1 MKDPGAE
8 RDLSGTVL
16 ERYRL
21 TRRLGMGGM
30 GAVYEAEHEM
40 LDRRVAI
47 KVLAAR
53 LAAHEIARKR
63 FLREARAASRVKHD
77 NVIDIQDVGFSG
89 DHVFFVME
97 RLEGRDLSE
106 LLDERKTLSWPEAR
120 PILLQVAAALS
131 AAHAVG
137 VVHRDIKPA
146 NCFLVGDDE
155 RVKVLDFGIAKV
167 SSQGPNAVTELTTT
181 GEVFGTAGYM
191 PPETADGVSDDPRSD
206 IYAMGVMMF
215 RIFTG
220 ELPFNGNP
228 LEVMAQHIG
237 REPPAPRSMEP
248 SIPQAVEAI
257 ILRCLEKQPDDRYP
271 TMDALGDALEA
282 VDGGAG
288 RTEPAVPRPGRKP
301 SRQGAAKIAKSQKQ
315 RAVESIERGKVI
327 GLDDRTAPTPK
338 TPPNPIG
345 GWTDV
350 HTRDVEPGL
359 PPMPGE
365 QDEPLELDLPK
376 GRHPGDPGTDE
387 PEFRA
392 PPKPLPWRAIAA
404 VAVVLGLGAAV
415 WIYRDKLP
423 RDVEGVEKAVGLEDG
438 APTSDADVVLL
449 LIDTKPKDA
458 KVYVD
463 GKSRTERPIRVPRSE
478 EFLRIRVEAPGY
490 EPRKM
495 QVQPLKTRRLE
506 IELDRAGK

>member
-30 GAVYEAEHEM
+30 GSVYEAEHEM
-40 LDRRVAI
+40 LDRQVAI
-47 KVLAAR
+47 KVLASR
-53 LAAHEIARKR
+53 LAAHQIARKR
-63 FLREARAASRVKHD
+63 FLREARAASRVKHA
-77 NVIDIQDVGFSG
+77 NVIEIHDVGFSG

-97 RLEGRDLSE
+97 RLEGRDLAD
-106 LLDERKTLSWPEAR
+106 LLEQRSKLSWPEAR
-120 PILLQVAAALS
+120 SILQQVTAALAAA
-131 AAHAVG
+131 HEVG

-146 NCFLVGDDE
+146 NCFLVRDTDQ
-155 RVKVLDFGIAKV
+155 VKVLDFGIAKV
-167 SSQGPNAVTELTTT
+167 SSSEHNAVTELTTT

-191 PPETADGVSDDPRSD
+191 PPETAEGVSDDPRSD

-237 REPPAPRSMEP
+237 REPPQPRSIEP
-248 SIPQAVEAI
+248 SIPLAVELI
-257 ILRCLEKQPDDRYP
+257 ILRCLEKQPDDRFP
-271 TMDALGDALEA
+271 TMNALGEALRA
-282 VDGGAG
+282 VDGGVQQ
-288 RTEPAVPRPGRKP
+288 TEPAVPQPKRKP
-301 SRQGAAKIAKSQKQ
+301 SPQQAAKIAKAHEK
-315 RAVESIERGKVI
+315 RAAASIDRANVI
-327 GLDDRTAPTPK
+327 GLDDRTAPAPRTPA
-338 TPPNPIG
+338 NPIG

-365 QDEPLELDLPK
+365 EDEPLEVDFG
-376 GRHPGDPGTDE
+376 GRRAGDPGENE
-387 PEFRA
+387 PGFR
-392 PPKPLPWRAIAA
+392 PPSKPLPVGAI
-404 VAVVLGLGAAV
+404 VGGLLVLGLGAGIYV
-415 WIYRDKLP
+415 YRDQLP
-423 RDVEGVEKAVGLEDG
+423 QDVDEVQEAVGLEGD
-438 APTSDADVVLL
+438 SDSDVILL

-458 KVYVD
+458 RIFIDDKAR
-463 GKSRTERPIRVPRSE
+463 SERPLRVPRSE

-490 EPRKM
+490 EPRKT
-495 QVQPLKTRRLE
+495 QVQPTKTRRLE
-506 IELDRAGK
+506 IELDRVGKKR